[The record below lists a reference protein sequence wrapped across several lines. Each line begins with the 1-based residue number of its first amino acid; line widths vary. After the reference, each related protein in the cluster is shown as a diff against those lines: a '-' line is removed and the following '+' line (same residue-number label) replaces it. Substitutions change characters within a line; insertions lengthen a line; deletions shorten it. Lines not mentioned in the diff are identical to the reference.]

1 MASWTLMHMLLNV
14 PEQRTTDWWWQA
26 GLSNQ
31 NCFRVFSNYCKTI
44 YILSAHYLV
53 LGKLYEHSHL
63 TNPKY
68 MLPWQLCT
76 PYKCTR
82 CEPTASKQLM
92 AWNPKDKGG
101 KSQTWWS
108 SNASFSLSPAAFTI
122 SFRLAQVT
130 QDEWVRLTA
139 LRNISSPSS
148 NSRTSQSITLP
159 QSFKPCS
166 NGRMTM

>member
-53 LGKLYEHSHL
+53 LGKLYEHSHFA
-63 TNPKY
+63 NPKY

-92 AWNPKDKGG
+92 AWNPKDTGG

-108 SNASFSLSPAAFTI
+108 SNASFF
-122 SFRLAQVT
+122 
-130 QDEWVRLTA
+130 
-139 LRNISSPSS
+139 ISSRLHHIFPLGPS
-148 NSRTSQSITLP
+148 NS
-159 QSFKPCS
+159 
-166 NGRMTM
+166 GRVSEADGTAKHFLAFIQF

>member
-53 LGKLYEHSHL
+53 LESYMNIVTWLIQSICCRDNFVPLINVLVMSQRPASSWWRGTLRTQVERVKPGGHL
-63 TNPKY
+63 MHP
-68 MLPWQLCT
+68 
-76 PYKCTR
+76 
-82 CEPTASKQLM
+82 
-92 AWNPKDKGG
+92 
-101 KSQTWWS
+101 
-108 SNASFSLSPAAFTI
+108 SLSPAAFTI

-148 NSRTSQSITLP
+148 NSRASQSITLP

>member
-44 YILSAHYLV
+44 HILSAHYLV

-82 CEPTASKQLM
+82 CEQKASKQLM
-92 AWNPKDKGG
+92 AWTPKDTGG
-101 KSQTWWS
+101 KSQTWWPS
-108 SNASFSLSPAAFTI
+108 TASFF
-122 SFRLAQVT
+122 
-130 QDEWVRLTA
+130 
-139 LRNISSPSS
+139 ISSRPDHIFPLGPS
-148 NSRTSQSITLP
+148 NS
-159 QSFKPCS
+159 
-166 NGRMTM
+166 GRVSEADGTAKHFLAFIQF

>member
-1 MASWTLMHMLLNV
+1 MASWTPMHMLLNV
-14 PEQRTTDWWWQA
+14 PEQRTTDWWQA

-68 MLPWQLCT
+68 MLPWQIVPLINVLVVSQR
-76 PYKCTR
+76 P
-82 CEPTASKQLM
+82 ASSWWRGTLRTQVERVKPGGHLM
-92 AWNPKDKGG
+92 HP
-101 KSQTWWS
+101 
-108 SNASFSLSPAAFTI
+108 SLSPAAFTI

-139 LRNISSPSS
+139 LGNISSPSS
-148 NSRTSQSITLP
+148 NSRASQSITLP

>member
-82 CEPTASKQLM
+82 CEPRPASSWWRGTLRTQAERVKPGGHLM
-92 AWNPKDKGG
+92 HP
-101 KSQTWWS
+101 
-108 SNASFSLSPAAFTI
+108 SLSPAAFTI

-148 NSRTSQSITLP
+148 NSRASQSITLP